1 MFYFYLLYLAWLVI
15 AYIIWKLSRDY
26 QDFNHAL
33 TTHTLEESRKLNEDD
48 LNNPEAEK
56 LFSNS
61 QVIIFYIYFN
71 IHIFF

>member
-26 QDFNHAL
+26 QDFNHDL

-48 LNNPEAEK
+48 LNNPDAEK

-61 QVIIFYIYFN
+61 QVIIF
-71 IHIFF
+71 